1 MPAPPLGLAPVTVD
15 PGSDTG
21 LYYILVGN
29 VGRSLGSR
37 IYAATDGGAQLES
50 NTTWHELKAFVR
62 KRCEV
67 DSAEIYLRGT
77 DPKRAYGWV
86 RVRGKKRF
94 DIALGRYEGIFS
106 GTLLLTI
113 RSPSR
118 RRGVQGPHDYS
129 QREEREPINPR
140 LDVTRRLQAHLT
152 RPIFPRDRPAEGG
165 V

>member
-37 IYAATDGGAQLES
+37 IDAATDRGAQLDS

-94 DIALGRYEGIFS
+94 DIALGRHEGIFF

-118 RRGVQGPHDYS
+118 RRRV
-129 QREEREPINPR
+129 
-140 LDVTRRLQAHLT
+140 
-152 RPIFPRDRPAEGG
+152 
-165 V
+165 